1 MASAIIVKYFATRSR
16 CVVAICILLF
26 TFEAVARCRGDSV
39 RAWQGTIAIPT
50 YVLGPADPNPSFPLV
65 NSNDVYPYTMLDD
78 LSDKR
83 FPKTYDALFIENRYL
98 KVTIL
103 PQLGGHV
110 YSLYDKVHFREVLY
124 RNKVVKYGLV
134 GPRGAWIAGGME
146 FSFPYAHAMNTV
158 SPVESTIRQNPDG
171 SATVI
176 VGAIDRVSKM
186 YSEIALTLQPNAA
199 RLQEDVT
206 LFNDTPLDNLYLFWT
221 NAAVK
226 ATNDLQYV
234 YPMREIIDDDPFA
247 IVRSWPV
254 SDGIDKSWYKNDP
267 DAMAIFGRAVHRG
280 FFGIYYHDADSG
292 VVHVADFRQDPGK
305 KIWTW
310 GTARSGRIWD
320 KLLSDDDGPYNEI
333 QSGRYATQGFRE
345 FMTPH
350 RIEKWT
356 EYWYPVAGLKGG
368 FVEAT
373 RDMAVN
379 VTYSAVNEPNP
390 AATIKLSP
398 VTETDGATLVIK
410 KGDTVLRVIHNV
422 RLAPLKTETY
432 TVPLEDLPAAKRSL
446 SVDVTSAMGQSL
458 LHWSASEPI
467 DGDPGF
473 IAHAGTSMETEIP
486 DSAQTPT
493 QALYLRGRFLEKSG
507 NPQGALKVYNEVLER
522 DPDYIPALLREGWYH
537 YQAGEFDQA
546 EQQFDRAVT
555 RDGTN
560 ADAQYALGVVYR
572 AEGRLNLAMDALW
585 ASVHYGGSTTP
596 ALVELSEIEIQL
608 RDYPKAAELLKQAV
622 RSDADNAFA
631 LADISVAQRLSGNL
645 REALADARK
654 ATVLMPLLPY
664 ALVESYEDRAALT
677 RDQATDSGRDWKKAI
692 GSDAENY
699 LAIAAWYHSL
709 GAWKSADIVLRAA
722 AVDPSAT
729 SILPMVNYYLASDAR
744 HEGNLETATKYAKV
758 SATSKSTAVFP
769 NRLEDCAVL
778 EEALQ
783 SDPADPQAK
792 YELGNFLFAHERY
805 QEAANLWCRAI
816 TEGFEDAVIFRNMG
830 EYEWKVAHDLS
841 KAADNYRRAIA
852 LQPNGYRLYTDLDQ
866 ILEEMDDMSARSELF
881 AKASGQVLDHDIVRA
896 QLVIFLMEKK
906 QYKAAL
912 EELSNHKFIPW
923 EGGVSFRNL
932 FVTAN
937 IESGRQ
943 ELDDR
948 QPTQA
953 EKYFRDAMLYPEN
966 LGTGEPVNP
975 NTAQQLYWLGNA
987 LEAENK
993 HDQAKDA
1000 WVDAANQGKHAGGSC
1015 QVFPAL
1021 AYMKLGE
1028 QKDADEML
1036 KQCVRNADGPNAS
1049 AGTLVNAGIAEQ
1061 FMGDVLRARED
1072 YKQALAADPLYWRAR
1087 IAINATE

>member
-1 MASAIIVKYFATRSR
+1 MPSAFIVKRFVTRSR
-16 CVVAICILLF
+16 VIAAVCILLF
-26 TFEAVARCRGDSV
+26 TLDGVTRIRADAV
-39 RAWQGTIAIPT
+39 RAWHGTITIPT
-50 YVLGPADPNPSFPLV
+50 YMPGPADPTPSFPLI
-65 NSNDVYPYTMLDD
+65 NSNDIYPYAMLDD

-83 FPKTYDALFIENRYL
+83 LPKTYDALFLENRYL

-103 PQLGGHV
+103 PGLGGHV
-110 YSLYDKVHFREVLY
+110 YSLYDEVHHREVLY
-124 RNKVVKYGLV
+124 RNHVIKYGLV

-146 FSFPYAHAMNTV
+146 FSFPYAHTMNTV

-176 VGAIDRVSKM
+176 VGAIDWVSNM
-186 YSEIALTLQPNAA
+186 YSEIALTLHPGTA

-206 LFNDTPLDNLYLFWT
+206 LFNDTPLENLYLFWT

-226 ATNDLQYV
+226 ATSDLQYV

-267 DAMAIFGRAVHRG
+267 EAMAIFGRAVHRD
-280 FFGIYYHDADSG
+280 FFGVYYHDADSG

-320 KLLSDDDGPYNEI
+320 NLLSDDDGPYNEI

-345 FMTPH
+345 FMAPH

-379 VTYSAVNEPNP
+379 VTYSTSNDSK
-390 AATIKLSP
+390 ATATVTISP
-398 VTETDGATLVIK
+398 VTETDGATLAIK
-410 KGDTVLRVIHNV
+410 HGDTVLRVLHNIH
-422 RLAPLKTETY
+422 LAPLKTETY
-432 TVPLEDLPAAKRSL
+432 LVPLDDLAGAKRSL
-446 SVDVTSAMGQSL
+446 TVDVTSAMGQPM

-467 DGDPGF
+467 DGNTEF
-473 IAHAGTSMETEIP
+473 VAHAGTSMETEIP

-493 QALYLRGRFLEKSG
+493 QALYLRGMFLEKSG
-507 NPQGALKVYNEVLER
+507 NLPGALKDYNEVLER

-537 YQAGEFDQA
+537 FQAGDLNQA
-546 EQQFDRAVT
+546 EHLINRAVT

-572 AEGRLNLAMDALW
+572 AEGRLNVAMDALW

-596 ALVELSEIEIQL
+596 ALVELGEIEIRL
-608 RDYPKAAELLKQAV
+608 GDDPKAAELLKQAL
-622 RSDADNAFA
+622 RSNPDDAFA
-631 LADISVAQRLSGNL
+631 LADLSVAERLSGNL
-645 REALADARK
+645 KDALADVEK
-654 ATVLMPLLPY
+654 AAALMPLLPY
-664 ALVESYEDRAALT
+664 ALAEQFEDHASLK
-677 RDQATDSGRDWKKAI
+677 RDQAINSGSDWKEII

-709 GAWKSADIVLRAA
+709 GAWKSADIVLKAA
-722 AVDPSAT
+722 ATDPSAT

-744 HEGNLETATKYAKV
+744 HEGTVEAATKYAGL
-758 SATSKSTAVFP
+758 SASSKTTAVFP
-769 NRLEDCAVL
+769 NRLEDYAVL

-805 QEAANLWCRAI
+805 EEAANLWSEAI
-816 TEGFEDAVIFRNMG
+816 TEGFEDSVVFRNMG
-830 EYEWKVAHDLS
+830 EFEWHVAHDLS
-841 KAADNYRRAIA
+841 KASDDYRRAIA
-852 LQPNGYRLYTDLDQ
+852 LQPNQYRLYADLDQ
-866 ILEEMDDMSARSELF
+866 ILEEADDTSARGDLF
-881 AKASGQVLDHDIVRA
+881 EKAPEQVLDHDSVRA
-896 QLVIFLMEKK
+896 QRVILLMEKK
-906 QYKAAL
+906 QYRDAL
-912 EELSNHKFIPW
+912 KELRDHHFKPW
-923 EGGVSFRNL
+923 EGGVSFHNL

-943 ELDDR
+943 ELVDG

-953 EKYFRDAMLYPEN
+953 EKFFRDAMLYPEN

-975 NTAQQLYWLGNA
+975 GTSQQLYWLGNA

-993 HDQAKDA
+993 HDQAKEA
-1000 WVDAANQGKHAGGSC
+1000 WMDAANQGKNAGGSC
-1015 QVFPAL
+1015 QIFPAL
-1021 AYMKLGE
+1021 ALKKLGE
-1028 QKDADEML
+1028 QKEADVML
-1036 KQCVRNADGPNAS
+1036 QQCVRSAGGPSAS
-1049 AGTLVNAGIAEQ
+1049 AGTLFNAGMAEQ
-1061 FMGDVLRARED
+1061 YLGDVARARED
-1072 YKQALAADPLYWRAR
+1072 FKRALVADPLYWRAR
-1087 IAINATE
+1087 IAINAE